1 MSTEYTNED
10 SDEVVALRHATKD
23 GPVLTVYLNKL
34 PRVWDGILWVRGK
47 YPVHI
52 TDSDVTMRV
61 NRESELKAAK
71 LGLEAVDKPVRAEE
85 LREWYST
92 TVPWADGVRVKR
104 TKKEV

>member
-34 PRVWDGILWVRGK
+34 PRVWDGILWEGGK

-52 TDSDVTMRV
+52 TDSFVT
-61 NRESELKAAK
+61 LK
-71 LGLEAVDKPVRAEE
+71 LDTEE
-85 LREWYST
+85 
-92 TVPWADGVRVKR
+92 
-104 TKKEV
+104 EV

>member
-71 LGLEAVDKPVRAEE
+71 LGLVVVDKPVRAEE

-92 TVPWADGVRVKR
+92 TLPWTDGVRVKR
-104 TKKEV
+104 TK

>member
-52 TDSDVTMRV
+52 TDSDVTMIID
-61 NRESELKAAK
+61 RESELKAAK
-71 LGLEAVDKPVRAEE
+71 LGLEVVDKPVRAEE

-92 TVPWADGVRVKR
+92 TLPWTDGVRVKR
-104 TKKEV
+104 TK